1 MYVIEHLEKARGKA
15 PLFSYEI
22 VPPTR
27 GNSVR
32 DILDIV
38 EQILPYNPPFIDVT
52 SHSAEAYYEEQ
63 PDGTIRRFVR
73 KKRPGTISICGI
85 IQNRYGI
92 DTVPH
97 LLCRGFSREETED
110 ACIELNF
117 LGIHNFLAIR
127 GDETNYI
134 PPAPGTNSVNVYACE
149 MVEQLVKLK
158 SGKYLENL
166 AESEPID
173 MCIGVAGYCEKHVE
187 SPNFKTDIAYLKKKV
202 EKGADYVVTQMFFD
216 NKYYFDFVKECRAAG
231 ITVPIIPGLKILNSP
246 KQTTSLPKNFHITI
260 PDALVDE
267 INDAS
272 KGHISGAPP
281 LAVGSSNVSTKLLE
295 RSREIGVRWAK
306 RQCEELLNGGAP
318 CIHFYVMNDAES
330 VINVIKGL

>member
-1 MYVIEHLEKARGKA
+1 MFVTEHLDKAKK

-27 GNSVR
+27 GKSVR

-38 EQILPYNPPFIDVT
+38 EQILPFDPPFIDVT

-63 PDGTIRRFVR
+63 TDGSIKRFIR

-97 LLCRGFSREETED
+97 LLCRGFALEETED

-134 PPAPGTNSVNVYACE
+134 PPAPGSNSSNVYADE
-149 MVEQLVKLK
+149 LVEQLVRLK
-158 SGKYLENL
+158 DGHYLESIAN
-166 AESEPID
+166 SEPID
-173 MCIGVAGYCEKHVE
+173 MCIGVAGYPEKHVE
-187 SPNFKTDIAYLKKKV
+187 SPNLKTDISYLKKKV

-216 NKYYFDFVKECRAAG
+216 NQKFFAFVKECRAAG
-231 ITVPIIPGLKILNSP
+231 ITVPIIPGLKIINNA
-246 KQTTSLPKNFHITI
+246 KQTTSLPKNFHIGI
-260 PDALVDE
+260 PNALMDE
-267 INDAS
+267 ISENENHA
-272 KGHISGAPP
+272 K
-281 LAVGSSNVSTKLLE
+281 
-295 RSREIGVRWAK
+295 EIGVNWAVT
-306 RQCEELLNGGAP
+306 QCEQLLNNGVN
-318 CIHFYVMNDAES
+318 CIHFYVMNGADS
-330 VINVIKGL
+330 VINVIKEL

>member
-1 MYVIEHLEKARGKA
+1 MFVTEHLEKARN

-27 GNSVR
+27 GKSVR

-38 EQILPYNPPFIDVT
+38 EQILPFDPPFIDVT

-63 PDGTIRRFVR
+63 NDGTIRRFVR

-97 LLCRGFSREETED
+97 LLCRGFSCEETED

-134 PPAPGTNSVNVYACE
+134 PPAPGTNSSNVYAGE
-149 MVEQLVKLK
+149 LVEQLVRLK
-158 SGKYLENL
+158 KGEYLESIAN
-166 AESEPID
+166 SEPID
-173 MCIGVAGYCEKHVE
+173 MCIGVAGYPEKHVE
-187 SPNFKTDIAYLKKKV
+187 SPNLKTDISYLKRKV
-202 EKGADYVVTQMFFD
+202 EKGADYIVTQMFFD
-216 NKYYFDFVKECRAAG
+216 NKKFFEFVKVCRDAG
-231 ITVPIIPGLKILNSP
+231 ITVPIIPGLKILNSA
-246 KQTTSLPKNFHITI
+246 KQTTSLPKNFHISI
-260 PDALVDE
+260 PDALMDE
-267 INDAS
+267 
-272 KGHISGAPP
+272 
-281 LAVGSSNVSTKLLE
+281 VSENEKHVN
-295 RSREIGVRWAK
+295 EIGVNWAVK
-306 RQCEELLNGGAP
+306 QCEELLNSGVE
-318 CIHFYVMNDAES
+318 CIHFYVMNGADS
-330 VINVIKGL
+330 VLNVIKKL